1 MTMCIS
7 GNFEPEKI
15 VEEVKKRLLPKEKM
29 GEIKRIYP
37 EKELT
42 INKKFKEQNME
53 VNIPL
58 FMIGYRDVLDNENN
72 VMKQIAIEIILNSLI
87 GKSSKLYQ
95 NLYNEGLLMGPLE
108 FYDEF
113 ADEYS
118 HVVIGGQSENP
129 EKINEEIVKTLK
141 TEGVSKED
149 FERNKKALYGEYV
162 SEYDDVETIGRT
174 FLQDSMRGINSLDY
188 INAFSEIT
196 LDYVNKIQKE
206 LFKEE
211 MSALS
216 IIRKA
221 K

>member
-1 MTMCIS
+1 
-7 GNFEPEKI
+7 
-15 VEEVKKRLLPKEKM
+15 M

-37 EKELT
+37 KKEYT
-42 INKKFKEQNME
+42 INQKVKEQNTE

-58 FMIGYRDVLDNENN
+58 FMIGYRDILENEDN

-95 NLYNEGLLMGPLE
+95 SLYTESLLMGPLE

-113 ADEYS
+113 ADEYA

-141 TEGVSKED
+141 DETISNED

-162 SEYDDVETIGRT
+162 SEYDDVETIGRN
-174 FLQDSMRGINSLDY
+174 FLQDSMKGINCLEY
-188 INAFSEIT
+188 IDAFNKIT
-196 LDYVNKIQKE
+196 LEYVNKIKE
-206 LFKEE
+206 NLFKEE

-216 IIRKA
+216 IVRK

>member
-1 MTMCIS
+1 
-7 GNFEPEKI
+7 
-15 VEEVKKRLLPKEKM
+15 
-29 GEIKRIYP
+29 
-37 EKELT
+37 
-42 INKKFKEQNME
+42 ME

-58 FMIGYRDVLDNENN
+58 FMIGYRDILENEDN
-72 VMKQIAIEIILNSLI
+72 VKKQIAIEIILNSLI

-95 NLYNEGLLMGPLE
+95 NLYNEGLIMAPFD

-113 ADEYS
+113 SNEYS

-129 EKINEEIVKTLK
+129 EKINEKIVKTLE
-141 TEGVSKED
+141 TESVSSED

-162 SEYDDVETIGRT
+162 SEYDDVETIGRI
-174 FLQDSMRGINSLDY
+174 FLQDSIKGIISLDY

-196 LDYVNKIQKE
+196 LEYVNKIQKE

-216 IIRKA
+216 IIRK
-221 K
+221 

>member
-1 MTMCIS
+1 
-7 GNFEPEKI
+7 
-15 VEEVKKRLLPKEKM
+15 
-29 GEIKRIYP
+29 
-37 EKELT
+37 
-42 INKKFKEQNME
+42 
-53 VNIPL
+53 
-58 FMIGYRDVLDNENN
+58 
-72 VMKQIAIEIILNSLI
+72 
-87 GKSSKLYQ
+87 
-95 NLYNEGLLMGPLE
+95 MGPLE

-129 EKINEEIVKTLK
+129 EKINEEIVKVLK

-206 LFKEE
+206 LFKEK

-216 IIRKA
+216 IIRK